1 MTVTPSTR
9 TRAPSTPGPR
19 DQPPGPPAAGDG
31 PGAVTGYR
39 HSALLFR
46 GADGFLDA
54 VGPFLRE
61 GIDNGETV
69 ILALPAERLALLRE
83 AFPDVAQVPGGPEC
97 PAVSDGAALTWS
109 VTGAPAGRLVP
120 SWQRFAQHWDD
131 RPVRGVTEP
140 MWCTRRQAEHEE
152 GLLAEALL
160 NLAVPATVPLW
171 LACGYDVDAVP
182 GQVLDET
189 FRSHVLVLDTST
201 PQGTTTYT
209 GAHHVAAVFERA
221 LSVPVEPVRRLVVR
235 PGNGAEVGDW
245 VRRWAT
251 GWGLGSPRS
260 GRLAG
265 ALRSLAQACL
275 AEGRADSAVLLL
287 WQDGHALMG
296 QLTAADIGDPGAG
309 PGAPVPAPELLAPD
323 SPLGSAVARADDCC
337 DLVQVRSGPDGTV
350 VRVSSWL

>member
-1 MTVTPSTR
+1 MTATPFTR
-9 TRAPSTPGPR
+9 TRAPAQTSEAAG
-19 DQPPGPPAAGDG
+19 GLPAAA
-31 PGAVTGYR
+31 PAYR
-39 HSALLFR
+39 HEALLFR
-46 GADGFLDA
+46 GSDGFVSA
-54 VGPFLRE
+54 VGTFLRE

-69 ILALPAERLALLRE
+69 ILALPPERLTLLRE
-83 AFPDVAQVPGGPEC
+83 AFPDVRQIPAHPDCHEGVDGG
-97 PAVSDGAALTWS
+97 ALTWS
-109 VTGAPAGRLVP
+109 LTGAPGGRLLP
-120 SWQRFAQHWDD
+120 SWQRFAQHWGD

-140 MWCTRRQAEHEE
+140 MWCARRTAEREE
-152 GLLAEALL
+152 CLLAEAML

-171 LACGYDVDAVP
+171 LACGYDADAVP
-182 GQVLDET
+182 GDVLDET
-189 FRSHVLVLDTST
+189 FRSHSLVVDTST
-201 PQGTTTYT
+201 PQGTTTFT

-221 LSVPVEPVRRLVVR
+221 LSAPVEPVRRLAVR

-251 GWGLGSPRS
+251 GWGLGRARA

-265 ALRSLAQACL
+265 ALRQLGQACL
-275 AEGRADSAVLLL
+275 AEGGVDSTVLLL

-296 QLTAADIGDPGAG
+296 QLVAADPRDADGRPTG
-309 PGAPVPAPELLAPD
+309 PVPAHELLAPD